1 MANSA
6 LSNALHS
13 ISKHNNIVISG
24 VGSNEILKFDGS
36 NWINQTLVESGIQ
49 ATISSSARLNANL
62 IHDGSVS
69 NTEFGYIS
77 TLSSNAQTQISAK
90 QATIDSSARLD
101 ASLIGANGNVS
112 NTEYGYL
119 SGVTSDIQTQMRA
132 AGGARAGRPTNV
144 DNAVITFVDSGDTF
158 AAEANLTFTG
168 SLLTLTGNLAATNTD
183 GGSYFKR
190 TISATDGLIAPF
202 VITATST
209 NNMLDTFGSAIEFKL
224 GDNGASDTR
233 VGVFGIERDGAD
245 NSGKYRFKLDNAGTQ
260 STVLLID
267 KGGDATF
274 SGRLK
279 IQSSADN
286 QAAIIDTKNTADVGT
301 SATTIYNQG
310 ASSPQGVFM
319 VIMGRDSGG
328 ANDKFLDL
336 VLNGR
341 ASTPQVVS
349 SYTSDGSAPGRT
361 YSNGGETTRL
371 AMASGTFDI
380 CVLAFALPNPN

>member
-49 ATISSSARLNANL
+49 ATISSSARL
-62 IHDGSVS
+62 
-69 NTEFGYIS
+69 
-77 TLSSNAQTQISAK
+77 
-90 QATIDSSARLD
+90 D

-119 SGVTSDIQTQMRA
+119 SGVTSDIQTQISA
-132 AGGARAGRPTNV
+132 AGGARAVSPTNV

-260 STVLLID
+260 TTVMTID
-267 KGGDATF
+267 KTGETQVKENTSLPSVTKGIAKAW
-274 SGRLK
+274 GRLAGTTTPTLAEDYNVA
-279 IQSSADN
+279 SVGDGGVGWR
-286 QAAIIDTKNTADVGT
+286 IIIYTTDMETTTYPCIVGM
-301 SATTIYNQG
+301 NQG
-310 ASSPQGVFM
+310 GSNSYIFQSLTHAVGSVVLKVYQHNSSNAGTLDDN
-319 VIMGRDSGG
+319 VILGFVCYGE
-328 ANDKFLDL
+328 
-336 VLNGR
+336 
-341 ASTPQVVS
+341 
-349 SYTSDGSAPGRT
+349 AP
-361 YSNGGETTRL
+361 
-371 AMASGTFDI
+371 
-380 CVLAFALPNPN
+380 